1 MPCDSSDA
9 AQLFSCR
16 QCGDC
21 CKGYGGTYVSE
32 QDIEA
37 ISRYIGTQ
45 PQYFIER
52 YCDMSGKR
60 PLLAQK
66 EDGYCIFWD
75 QLCTIHPVKPRMCR
89 AWPFIESILLDPRNW
104 RIMADS
110 CPGIRADVPLQQV
123 EQCVRRILA
132 SSKKP
137 QEADTDKV

>member
-1 MPCDSSDA
+1 MSCDSSQT

-21 CKGYGGTYVSE
+21 CKGYGGTYVSD

-37 ISRYIGTQ
+37 ISRYIGMQ
-45 PQYFIER
+45 PQHFIDR

-89 AWPFIESILLDPRNW
+89 AWPFIESILVDPRNW
-104 RIMADS
+104 RIMAAC
-110 CPGIRADVPLQQV
+110 CPGMRTDVPLQRV
-123 EQCVRRILA
+123 EECVRRILA

-137 QEADTDKV
+137 QEADTNRA